1 MSSEEEKVTLLE
13 VYWRLIIIVAPI
25 IGPYLLDASK
35 GAKVVIP
42 AMWLIFMGPL
52 FMIPLQNIDMWE
64 EDAKPYYWIFQ
75 SIGKLYLGLIII
87 SAFMYLLFGK
97 GRY

>member
-1 MSSEEEKVTLLE
+1 MSSENEKVTILE
-13 VYWRLIIIVAPI
+13 IYWRLLVIVAPI
-25 IGPYLLDASK
+25 IGPYLFDASK

-42 AMWLIFMGPL
+42 AMWLICMGPF

-64 EDAKPYYWIFQ
+64 DEAKPYYWIFQ
-75 SIGKLYLGLIII
+75 SIGKIYLGLIII
-87 SAFMYLLFGK
+87 SGAMYFLFGK